1 VGQFYAVNVNH
12 KDDYSVFGGLQDNGV
27 WVGPNNY
34 KASEEWLQTGKYPY
48 QEILGGDGMQI
59 QIDSRNPDLVFTGY
73 QFGNYYKIN
82 QKADVFESITPKVKE
97 GEEALRFNW
106 QTPILLSSHNQD
118 ILYLGSNFL
127 HRSMNQGETWEK
139 ISPDLTNGKVEGN
152 VAFGT
157 ITTLSESKFQ
167 FGLLYVG
174 TDDGK
179 IQLSKDG
186 GSTWQLI
193 SGNLPQ
199 NLWVSRVVASSHVK
213 ERVYATLNGYRND
226 DFTAYIYVSED
237 FGTTWKS
244 ISSVSNSPVNVI
256 LEDAINENLLFVGTD
271 NNLYMSL
278 DKGDSWETFS
288 HGMPY
293 VAVHDLVIQNKAND
307 LIVGTHGRSI
317 YKVNVAKLQDLRP
330 VITAKSLH
338 LYPIDK
344 KTKSDRWG
352 EKRNAW
358 GTVIEPKVQI
368 WFYSNS
374 DKEVMLTIQND
385 KKATVFNKKVMA
397 KKGLNSIDFDY
408 NIAKNDSENWNKKDK
423 KISIKEAKNGLY
435 YLPVGKYLLLVQSQ
449 ESKDSVDLEIVE
461 NKK

>member
-1 VGQFYAVNVNH
+1 L
-12 KDDYSVFGGLQDNGV
+12 D
-27 WVGPNNY
+27 
-34 KASEEWLQTGKYPY
+34 
-48 QEILGGDGMQI
+48 
-59 QIDSRNPDLVFTGY
+59 R
-73 QFGNYYKIN
+73 GN
-82 QKADVFESITPKVKE
+82 S
-97 GEEALRFNW
+97 W
-106 QTPILLSSHNQD
+106 
-118 ILYLGSNFL
+118 
-127 HRSMNQGETWEK
+127 
-139 ISPDLTNGKVEGN
+139 
-152 VAFGT
+152 
-157 ITTLSESKFQ
+157 
-167 FGLLYVG
+167 
-174 TDDGK
+174 
-179 IQLSKDG
+179 
-186 GSTWQLI
+186 
-193 SGNLPQ
+193 
-199 NLWVSRVVASSHVK
+199 
-213 ERVYATLNGYRND
+213 
-226 DFTAYIYVSED
+226 ED
-237 FGTTWKS
+237 F
-244 ISSVSNSPVNVI
+244 SN
-256 LEDAINENLLFVGTD
+256 
-271 NNLYMSL
+271 
-278 DKGDSWETFS
+278 
-288 HGMPY
+288 GMPN

-352 EKRNAW
+352 EKRNTW

-374 DKEVMLTIQND
+374 DKGVMLTIQND

>member
-1 VGQFYAVNVNH
+1 
-12 KDDYSVFGGLQDNGV
+12 
-27 WVGPNNY
+27 
-34 KASEEWLQTGKYPY
+34 
-48 QEILGGDGMQI
+48 M
-59 QIDSRNPDLVFTGY
+59 
-73 QFGNYYKIN
+73 
-82 QKADVFESITPKVKE
+82 
-97 GEEALRFNW
+97 
-106 QTPILLSSHNQD
+106 
-118 ILYLGSNFL
+118 
-127 HRSMNQGETWEK
+127 
-139 ISPDLTNGKVEGN
+139 
-152 VAFGT
+152 
-157 ITTLSESKFQ
+157 
-167 FGLLYVG
+167 
-174 TDDGK
+174 
-179 IQLSKDG
+179 
-186 GSTWQLI
+186 
-193 SGNLPQ
+193 
-199 NLWVSRVVASSHVK
+199 
-213 ERVYATLNGYRND
+213 
-226 DFTAYIYVSED
+226 
-237 FGTTWKS
+237 
-244 ISSVSNSPVNVI
+244 NVI